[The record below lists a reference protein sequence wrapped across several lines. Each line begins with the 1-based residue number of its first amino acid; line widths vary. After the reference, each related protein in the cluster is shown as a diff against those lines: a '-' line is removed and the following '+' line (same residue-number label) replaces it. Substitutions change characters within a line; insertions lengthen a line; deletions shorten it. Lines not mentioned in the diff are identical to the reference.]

1 MRHDLIALTEDDLIT
16 QSNRGIVNRQ
26 ASKDLE
32 NLEYAIDVAEDDTVT
47 VQWSDDVTVIL
58 PPDKTL
64 LEVTQEDNPT
74 ATKVSRQVIRS
85 VMAYQQWIAEQPQ
98 DEESADPLPQ
108 PEVWNPAHIE
118 DDLLEAHYGKNK
130 LGGIR
135 REYENGH
142 VLELVRSAKPTA
154 RFHTASVTVRF
165 LVPMDFRYTHCD
177 CDEIAPCRHV
187 PMAIWAFRELP
198 EEKPSGIVETLPE
211 SPPIPEAL
219 IADIRNALLDFAE
232 LGLSGTNNAL
242 IGRFEHLISRCE
254 SEGLIWHSD
263 ILRDFLVLHQQYH
276 AQDSQFSPLRL
287 AEVLGEL
294 MIRLRAVE
302 NPTEHI
308 PAIFVRGSSI
318 SRETSKGTSSLMGLG
333 CAVEIHKKGVTLSA
347 YMQDSGSGQTIAI
360 QKYIADPA
368 DDKVA
373 PQVFNR
379 LASRNAMK
387 GTAFASVG
395 NQRYL
400 IQGGKYSSNATFNPG
415 RAKISANPQNYQWE
429 NLRAPLLVA
438 DFDEVIARQSAQP
451 PKSLRPRRV
460 GETIVVCPIERVN
473 FAGFDSMTQSIV
485 AVVQDSV
492 GGEAM
497 LQHPFTSRGSEGAE
511 KLMWW
516 LTNHPEDIAFIA
528 GDISI
533 QQGGLMIAPIA
544 VVFDVDDKRY
554 GVQPWVD
561 SYSGE
566 SGQEFDGEQGREL
579 LDPIHYYPSEV
590 AETLGEIFTLGIARL
605 DAPTTRQLEHL
616 CEEGERLGF
625 SKLLD
630 PIANVTRQFADKQR
644 NPHWDWQAPAQGA
657 FDLLLLLQFARE
669 RSR

>member
-16 QSNRGIVNRQ
+16 QSNRGIVKRQ
-26 ASKDLE
+26 ASKDLD
-32 NLEYAIDVAEDDTVT
+32 NLMYEIAVADDDTVT
-47 VQWSDDVTVIL
+47 VSWSDDVTVIL
-58 PPDKTL
+58 PADKTL
-64 LEVTQEDNPT
+64 LEVTQENDPT
-74 ATKVSRQVIRS
+74 ATKLSRQVVRS

-98 DEESADPLPQ
+98 NDNSVDPLPQ
-108 PEVWNPAHIE
+108 PEVWNPALI
-118 DDLLEAHYGKNK
+118 DDAVLEEHYGKAK
-130 LGGIR
+130 LAGIR

-142 VLELVRSAKPTA
+142 VLELVRSTKPTA

-187 PMAIWAFRELP
+187 PMAIWAFRDLP

-211 SPPIPEAL
+211 SPPIPETL

-232 LGLSGTNNAL
+232 LGLSGTSKAL
-242 IGRFEHLISRCE
+242 IGRFEHLIKRCE
-254 SEGLIWHSD
+254 DEGLIWHSD
-263 ILRDFLVLHQQYH
+263 ILRDFLLLHQQYH

-302 NPTEHI
+302 NPSRHI
-308 PAIFVRGSSI
+308 PAIFVRGSAS
-318 SRETSKGTSSLMGLG
+318 SRETTKGTSALMGLG
-333 CAVEIHKKGVTLSA
+333 CTVDIHKKGVTLSA
-347 YMQDSGSGQTIAI
+347 YMQDSGSGQTVAI
-360 QKYIADPA
+360 QKYFADPE
-368 DDKVA
+368 DDKTA
-373 PQVFNR
+373 PQAFSR
-379 LASRNAMK
+379 LGLRNAMK
-387 GTAFASVG
+387 GTAFASIG

-460 GETIVVCPIERVN
+460 GESIVVCPIERVN
-473 FAGFDSMTQSIV
+473 FAGFDNMSQSIV
-485 AVVQDSV
+485 AMVQDSV

-497 LQHPFTSRGSEGAE
+497 LQHPFTSRGNEGAE

-516 LTNHPEDIAFIA
+516 LTNHPEDIRFVA

-544 VVFDVDDKRY
+544 VVFEVDGKRH

-561 SYSGE
+561 KYTGD

-579 LDPIHYYPSEV
+579 LDPTHYYPSEV
-590 AETLGEIFTLGIARL
+590 AETLGEIFTLGITRL
-605 DAPTTRQLEHL
+605 DAPMIRQLEHL
-616 CEEGERLGF
+616 CNEGERLGF
-625 SKLLD
+625 SKLLA
-630 PIANVTRQFADKQR
+630 PIVDMTRQFADKQR
-644 NPHWDWQAPAQGA
+644 NSHWDWQKSAQRA
-657 FDLLLLLQFARE
+657 FDVLLLLQFARE
-669 RSR
+669 RSQ